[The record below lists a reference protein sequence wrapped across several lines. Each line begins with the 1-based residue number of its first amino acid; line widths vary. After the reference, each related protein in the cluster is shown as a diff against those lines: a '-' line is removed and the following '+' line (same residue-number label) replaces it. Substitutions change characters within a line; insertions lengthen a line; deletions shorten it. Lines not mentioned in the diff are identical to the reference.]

1 VNAVRDE
8 QGGRRLVAP
17 SPRLCAVTDIGTRRS
32 NNEDRFFLSDD
43 GRLWIVADG
52 MGGQAAGEI
61 ASALAV
67 DAIVESMNGPFP
79 PDRANDDADDR
90 LNDDPVGARLLRA
103 LARAQ
108 DLVLDYSAC
117 HEDCGGM
124 GSAVLAACLEGDLL
138 HLCHAGDVRCYVFS
152 RGVLE
157 QVTRDHSLAALLV
170 RCGLLSADQARF
182 HSGRGLL
189 EQAIGLRHG
198 FNPTLTCHSLRADD
212 RVLVCSDGLWE
223 TLGHE
228 EIAAFLS
235 CDAPVR
241 QTATDLTDRANAC
254 GGHDNITVVVYRHT

>member
-1 VNAVRDE
+1 VNAVRDA

-17 SPRLCAVTDIGTRRS
+17 SSRLCAITDIGTRRS

-43 GRLWIVADG
+43 GGLWIVADG

-61 ASALAV
+61 ASTLAV
-67 DAIVESMNGPFP
+67 DAIVESMNGPSP
-79 PDRANDDADDR
+79 PGQANDQANDQANHDR
-90 LNDDPVGARLLRA
+90 VGTRLLRA

-108 DLVLDYSAC
+108 DSVLAYSAA
-117 HEDCGGM
+117 HESCGGM
-124 GSAVLAACLEGDLL
+124 GSAVLAACLEGDRL
-138 HLCHAGDVRCYVFS
+138 HLCHAGDVRCYVLS

-170 RCGLLSADQARF
+170 RAGLLSAEQERF
-182 HSGRGLL
+182 HFGKGLL
-189 EQAIGLRHG
+189 EQAVGLRHG
-198 FNPTLTCHSLRADD
+198 FNPTLTCHSLLADD

-223 TLGHE
+223 TLGDQ
-228 EIAAFLS
+228 EISAFLS

-254 GGHDNITVVVYRHT
+254 GGQDNITVVVYRHT

>member
-1 VNAVRDE
+1 VKAVRDA

-17 SPRLCAVTDIGTRRS
+17 SPRLCAITDIGTRRS

-61 ASALAV
+61 ASTLAV
-67 DAIVESMNGPFP
+67 DAIVESMNGPSP
-79 PDRANDDADDR
+79 P
-90 LNDDPVGARLLRA
+90 DDPVGPRLLRA

-108 DLVLDYSAC
+108 DSVLEYSAG

-124 GSAVLAACLEGDLL
+124 GSAVLAACLEGDRL
-138 HLCHAGDVRCYVFS
+138 HLCYAGDVRCYVLS

-170 RCGLLSADQARF
+170 RAGLLPAEQARF
-182 HSGRGLL
+182 HSGKGLL
-189 EQAIGLRHG
+189 EQAVGLRHG
-198 FNPTLTCHSLRADD
+198 FNPALTCHSLLADD

-223 TLGHE
+223 TLGDD

-254 GGHDNITVVVYRHT
+254 GGQDNITVVVYRHT